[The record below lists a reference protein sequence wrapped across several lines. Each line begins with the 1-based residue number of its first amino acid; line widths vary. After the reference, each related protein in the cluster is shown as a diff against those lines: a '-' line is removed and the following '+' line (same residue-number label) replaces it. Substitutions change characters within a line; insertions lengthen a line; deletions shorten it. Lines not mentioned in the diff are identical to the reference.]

1 MKSKYNI
8 KEIFKL
14 AGTYISVC
22 IGSGF
27 ATGQEIMQFF
37 SAHGMISILSST
49 ICMGIM
55 AYCGASL
62 LEIGNKRKL
71 KSSNDI
77 FTYLCG
83 AVYDGEVLKKVQMAI
98 VSVDMIEE
106 ILKVRWLRNEK
117 SLDVLDVIEVVYRFS
132 REVEHSEKNL
142 KKMEH
147 MMPIYHAKF
156 C

>member
-1 MKSKYNI
+1 MKNKVNI
-8 KEIFKL
+8 KEILTL

-37 SAHGMISILSST
+37 SAHGMISILSNT

-62 LEIGNKRKL
+62 LEIGNKKNL

-77 FTYLCG
+77 FEYLCG
-83 AVYDGEVLKKVQMAI
+83 KHIGYLFKRFMPI
-98 VSVDMIEE
+98 FFFCSF
-106 ILKVRWLRNEK
+106 
-117 SLDVLDVIEVVYRFS
+117 VIMLSGAGASINQYYGIS
-132 REVEHSEKNL
+132 KNL
-142 KKMEH
+142 GSL
-147 MMPIYHAKF
+147 IL
-156 C
+156 